1 MARVKPTS
9 ITATSSAPWCASLV
23 PSPATASASSCF
35 PPCTSASTYDALRE
49 WRGERADV
57 EYVRILHLAAT
68 TMEAT
73 VDSALSLLLEAG
85 QPFDYARGAGLGR
98 AQGARSSAAD
108 PVRPAGP
115 EDIRPPAHGQPGHG
129 GGVRMTVVDTSVMQ
143 ERIGELCGQFKLPT
157 VGAQSVARFTAAGHG
172 YALATLL
179 EVLEQEAEDCR
190 HRRIN
195 RLRRESKLP
204 SGKTWETFE
213 HHRMPLSL
221 RQQLDHL
228 AQGSFVEHG
237 VNVLAFGLPGT
248 GKTHALCALGH
259 RLVEAGHSVL
269 FAPAY
274 RLVQELLAAK
284 RDLDLPRQLRKLDN
298 FDFLLLDDL
307 GYLPQGAEESEVL
320 FTLIAERYERRSL
333 GITSNLVFSQ
343 WERIFA
349 NPMATA
355 AAIDR
360 VVHHSVILEFDVPS
374 YRTDAAQQRGQKEE
388 VNRQK

>member
-1 MARVKPTS
+1 M
-9 ITATSSAPWCASLV
+9 
-23 PSPATASASSCF
+23 
-35 PPCTSASTYDALRE
+35 
-49 WRGERADV
+49 
-57 EYVRILHLAAT
+57 
-68 TMEAT
+68 M
-73 VDSALSLLLEAG
+73 
-85 QPFDYARGAGLGR
+85 
-98 AQGARSSAAD
+98 
-108 PVRPAGP
+108 
-115 EDIRPPAHGQPGHG
+115 
-129 GGVRMTVVDTSVMQ
+129 DTSGMQ
-143 ERIGELCGQFKLPT
+143 DRIGQLCGQFKLPT
-157 VGAQSVARFTAAGHG
+157 VGAQSVTRFTAAGHG
-172 YALATLL
+172 DALATFL
-179 EVLEQEAEDCR
+179 EVLEQEAEDRR

-195 RLRRESKLP
+195 RLRRESRLP
-204 SGKTWETFE
+204 SGRPPRLHGGRLFE
-213 HHRMPLSL
+213 HDRMPLAL
-221 RQQLDHL
+221 RQQLDQL
-228 AQGSFVEHG
+228 AQGIFVERG

-284 RDLDLPRQLRKLDN
+284 HDLDLPRRLRKLDN

-320 FTLIAERYERRSL
+320 FTLVTERYERRSL
-333 GITSNLVFSQ
+333 GIASNLVFSE

-374 YRTDAAQQRGQKEE
+374 YRTNAAQQRGQAEE
-388 VNRQK
+388 VNRQN